1 MTTADQSPIDSGLL
15 EALAE
20 IRERVGSNEES
31 PILKVMRAHPE
42 YSLEDVCRML
52 TPLTTHWESVTHA
65 ADGFTLGNQSWN
77 LRAYGLS
84 PTQIGRHARLSE
96 EAVSDAIS
104 EYLDRSEKERNDA

>member
-20 IRERVGSNEES
+20 IRKRVGSDEES
-31 PILKVMRAHPE
+31 PILKVMRDNPE

-52 TPLTTHWESVTHA
+52 HPLITLWESVTPP
-65 ADGFTLGNQSWN
+65 ADRFNLGPQLWN

-84 PTQIGRHARLSE
+84 PTQIGHHVWLSE

-104 EYLDRSEKERNDA
+104 EYLDRS

>member
-20 IRERVGSNEES
+20 IRKRVGSNEES
-31 PILKVMRAHPE
+31 PILKVMRDNPE

-52 TPLTTHWESVTHA
+52 HPLITLWESVTHPT
-65 ADGFTLGNQSWN
+65 DLGNQLWN

-84 PTQIGRHARLSE
+84 PTQIGRHVWLSE

-104 EYLDRSEKERNDA
+104 EYLDRS

>member
-42 YSLEDVCRML
+42 YSLEDVVQNVD
-52 TPLTTHWESVTHA
+52 PLDYA
-65 ADGFTLGNQSWN
+65 LGE
-77 LRAYGLS
+77 
-84 PTQIGRHARLSE
+84 RHPRCGWLHF
-96 EAVSDAIS
+96 
-104 EYLDRSEKERNDA
+104 R